1 MTRKRFGFTLLE
13 TIVSMTVATMLILA
27 SRELVAVAGQSTTA
41 IRGRT
46 AAIDSAA
53 GGDITLRELVW
64 SIETSHSDSLTFGG
78 SASTARFSSWCH
90 VPRGWQERCET
101 SLSITLDSTGRALR
115 VATLVSD
122 RFVALRDGGM
132 VGLIYLADP
141 ALGGRWLTE
150 WDRGLALPYA
160 IGVVRARDT
169 VILRVAP
176 R

>member
-1 MTRKRFGFTLLE
+1 M
-13 TIVSMTVATMLILA
+13 
-27 SRELVAVAGQSTTA
+27 
-41 IRGRT
+41 
-46 AAIDSAA
+46 
-53 GGDITLRELVW
+53 
-64 SIETSHSDSLTFGG
+64 
-78 SASTARFSSWCH
+78 
-90 VPRGWQERCET
+90 
-101 SLSITLDSTGRALR
+101 GRAGIANARLAYR
-115 VATLVSD
+115 EFEEVFSSD